1 MQRQRIHDAHTSVC
15 ANFNYPPLDQID
27 LFAGAVDTNAPSPS
41 TANIKVPVTP
51 IKSIYRV
58 ELMPDDSHRI
68 TEHGRVT
75 FHGFIGRA
83 KA

>member
-1 MQRQRIHDAHTSVC
+1 
-15 ANFNYPPLDQID
+15 
-27 LFAGAVDTNAPSPS
+27 
-41 TANIKVPVTP
+41 
-51 IKSIYRV
+51 
-58 ELMPDDSHRI
+58 MPDDSHRI